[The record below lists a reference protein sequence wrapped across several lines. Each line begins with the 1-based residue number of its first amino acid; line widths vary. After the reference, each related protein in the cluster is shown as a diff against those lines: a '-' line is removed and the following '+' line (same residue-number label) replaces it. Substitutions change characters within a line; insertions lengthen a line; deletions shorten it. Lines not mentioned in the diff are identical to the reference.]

1 MRNSVVA
8 KQNNVELGSDLL
20 LYIEEFVF
28 DLRLSPWENSPF
40 SSIDLNE
47 FIEFKNSSMIAKVGQ
62 DDGISG
68 TLLGYIIGLA
78 IALGITLTR
87 AELIL
92 GYMEN
97 IILPSWVFVSK
108 SYKDW
113 SLMLDWLRM
122 RTICHQIGL

>member
-1 MRNSVVA
+1 
-8 KQNNVELGSDLL
+8 
-20 LYIEEFVF
+20 
-28 DLRLSPWENSPF
+28 
-40 SSIDLNE
+40 
-47 FIEFKNSSMIAKVGQ
+47 MIAKVGQ

-97 IILPSWVFVSK
+97 IILPS
-108 SYKDW
+108 
-113 SLMLDWLRM
+113 
-122 RTICHQIGL
+122 